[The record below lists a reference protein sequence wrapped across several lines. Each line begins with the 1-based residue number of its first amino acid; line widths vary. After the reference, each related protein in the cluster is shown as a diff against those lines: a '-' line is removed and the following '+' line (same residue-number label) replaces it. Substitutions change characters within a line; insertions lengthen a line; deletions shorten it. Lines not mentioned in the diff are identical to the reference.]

1 MQTKI
6 FSKIFLFLSLL
17 IFFYVFYKSEIYW
30 NSSLRDYYGKYY
42 IISFTLIGISIIT
55 FFLNNEFTRYLV
67 IIITSLICGLY
78 FIEIYLTFFSKG
90 GRIEKQIKLYEKNT
104 GKNYDLRTR
113 SEVYNDLK
121 KKYENVSVK
130 VSPRNFLNS
139 ENFFQPLSGLSKSKT
154 IYCNENGY
162 YLIYE
167 SDRYGFNNPD
177 DEWDKEIVDYL
188 IIGDSFAHGACV
200 NRPNDIASVLRKLS
214 KGTALSLGYSSNGPL
229 LELATLKEYLSPN
242 VTNILWM
249 YFEGNDLNDLEIEI
263 NSKLLKNYLM
273 DPKFSQNLKFK
284 QKNIDQMILKK
295 IEKEKEEVV
304 KNFKVEFIKF
314 IKLFNLREMIFFQTN
329 INIKNQ
335 IRPNENFFKIMS
347 RVKNIAKENNSKIYF
362 IYVPDYYR
370 FVTKYDN
377 SSYTEIKKLVNK
389 LDIPF
394 IDIKEEV
401 LLNNDNYKDFYPFGM
416 SGHFNEYGYKLIA
429 EKIYKY
435 INLN

>member
-1 MQTKI
+1 
-6 FSKIFLFLSLL
+6 
-17 IFFYVFYKSEIYW
+17 
-30 NSSLRDYYGKYY
+30 
-42 IISFTLIGISIIT
+42 
-55 FFLNNEFTRYLV
+55 
-67 IIITSLICGLY
+67 
-78 FIEIYLTFFSKG
+78 
-90 GRIEKQIKLYEKNT
+90 
-104 GKNYDLRTR
+104 
-113 SEVYNDLK
+113 
-121 KKYENVSVK
+121 
-130 VSPRNFLNS
+130 
-139 ENFFQPLSGLSKSKT
+139 
-154 IYCNENGY
+154 
-162 YLIYE
+162 
-167 SDRYGFNNPD
+167 
-177 DEWDKEIVDYL
+177 
-188 IIGDSFAHGACV
+188 
-200 NRPNDIASVLRKLS
+200 
-214 KGTALSLGYSSNGPL
+214 
-229 LELATLKEYLSPN
+229 
-242 VTNILWM
+242 M

-284 QKNIDQMILKK
+284 QKNIDKIILKK

-335 IRPNENFFKIMS
+335 IRPNEDFFKIMS

-394 IDIKEEV
+394 IDIKEEI